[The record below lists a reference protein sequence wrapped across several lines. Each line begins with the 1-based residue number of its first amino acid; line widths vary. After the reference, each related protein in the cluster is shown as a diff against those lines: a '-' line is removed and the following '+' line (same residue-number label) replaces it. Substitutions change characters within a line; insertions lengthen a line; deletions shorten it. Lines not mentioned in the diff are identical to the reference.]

1 MRLRD
6 LTLTE
11 IANEIKCPCCEVVFS
26 YNEKLARVIIAMHCE
41 ACLFDLSYLKQI
53 KECFKILNKMRSY
66 QTQEEKYAHQKQFIQ
81 RCAKQYQI
89 SKETCEDYAI
99 MT

>member
-41 ACLFDLSYLKQI
+41 ACLVELSYLKQI

-66 QTQEEKYAHQKQFIQ
+66 QTQEEKCAHQNLI
-81 RCAKQYQI
+81 CYPCC
-89 SKETCEDYAI
+89 STVNV
-99 MT
+99 